1 MFDMEEEE
9 EIMHVKEGRNQRVSN
24 NNNNSEGVY
33 VDSF

>member
-1 MFDMEEEE
+1 MFDTEEEE

-24 NNNNSEGVY
+24 NNNSEGVY